1 MDTLLNE
8 VNTKL
13 QDLINNTDIENEEDI
28 KRTKNYLSAL
38 LSHID
43 AVNKERSF
51 VLTKEQWQILKRGN
65 VVWVDFGF
73 NIGTEFGGRHPAII
87 LKQIKQINQIVV
99 IPLDSPSDIPDTES
113 KRENSEFWVKISE
126 DEIRGMTN
134 QIRWVN
140 VYNVTQISVLRVDFF
155 DNEGNVKYFPVDYEV
170 LDRIDEKIKKF
181 GYNSFQKKL
190 KTPLTNKK

>member
-1 MDTLLNE
+1 MSDINIFYILFLQILTYFSLYDTIIYSIIKGSVKVDTLLNE

-65 VVWVDFGF
+65 VV
-73 NIGTEFGGRHPAII
+73 
-87 LKQIKQINQIVV
+87 
-99 IPLDSPSDIPDTES
+99 
-113 KRENSEFWVKISE
+113 
-126 DEIRGMTN
+126 
-134 QIRWVN
+134 
-140 VYNVTQISVLRVDFF
+140 
-155 DNEGNVKYFPVDYEV
+155 
-170 LDRIDEKIKKF
+170 
-181 GYNSFQKKL
+181 
-190 KTPLTNKK
+190 

>member
-1 MDTLLNE
+1 M
-8 VNTKL
+8 
-13 QDLINNTDIENEEDI
+13 
-28 KRTKNYLSAL
+28 
-38 LSHID
+38 
-43 AVNKERSF
+43 
-51 VLTKEQWQILKRGN
+51 
-65 VVWVDFGF
+65 DFGF

-140 VYNVTQISVLRVDFF
+140 VYNVTQISVLRVDFL
-155 DNEGNVKYFPVDYEV
+155 DNEGNIKYFPVDYEV

>member
-43 AVNKERSF
+43 AVNKERNF

-126 DEIRGMTN
+126 DEIRGMIN

-140 VYNVTQISVLRVDFF
+140 VYNVTQISVLRVDFL
-155 DNEGNVKYFPVDYEV
+155 DNEGNIKYFPVDYEV

-190 KTPLTNKK
+190 KNPLTNKK

>member
-43 AVNKERSF
+43 TVNKERSF

-190 KTPLTNKK
+190 KNPLTNKK

>member
-140 VYNVTQISVLRVDFF
+140 VYNVTQISVLRVDFL
-155 DNEGNVKYFPVDYEV
+155 DNEGNIKYFPVDYEV